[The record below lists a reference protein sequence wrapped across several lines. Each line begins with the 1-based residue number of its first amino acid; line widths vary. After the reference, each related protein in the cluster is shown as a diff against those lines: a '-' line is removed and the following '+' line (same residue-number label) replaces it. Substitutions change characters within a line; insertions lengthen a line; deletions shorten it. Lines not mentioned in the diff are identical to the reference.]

1 MRDHTYDHIPW
12 KPAEIEHR
20 YGEGVHILADPFLLG
35 QLAVLCAKGTIQP
48 HVNRLVAEIYRSL
61 VKVAI
66 NTEFPRHPVSM
77 PTRMIE
83 HTPQGIFQGE
93 VIDPE
98 TRAVTVNIARAG
110 TLPSQITFDLL
121 NTVLDPPLVRQDHII
136 MNRATDAE
144 GHVTGI
150 DVGGS
155 KIGGDVDD
163 AIVVFPDP
171 MGATGGSLSTAV
183 DIYKHEVHGTPR
195 KLVAL
200 NLIVTPEYL
209 KRVKADHPEVIVY
222 AVRLDRGLSPP
233 EIFDTVPGERWDEER
248 GLSDKQYIVPGG
260 GGFGEI
266 MNNAFV

>member
-1 MRDHTYDHIPW
+1 MRDHIYDHVPW
-12 KPAEIEHR
+12 KLAELEHR
-20 YGEGVHILADPFLLG
+20 YGESYHVLADPFLLG
-35 QLAVLCAKGTIQP
+35 QLALLCAKGTIQP
-48 HVNRLVAEIYRSL
+48 DVNRLVAEIYRSL
-61 VKVAI
+61 VKVVI
-66 NTEFPRHPVSM
+66 NSEFPRHPVSI

-93 VIDPE
+93 VVDPE

-121 NTVLDPPLVRQDHII
+121 NTVLDPKLVRQDHII
-136 MNRATDAE
+136 MNRATDE
-144 GHVTGI
+144 QGRVTGT

-163 AIVVFPDP
+163 AIVLFPDP
-171 MGATGGSLSTAV
+171 MGATGGSLCTAV
-183 DIYKHEVHGTPR
+183 EIFKEKVPGTPR

-209 KRVKADHPEVIVY
+209 GRLKRDHPEVIVY
-222 AVRLDRGLSPP
+222 AARVDRGLSPP
-233 EIFDTVPGERWDEER
+233 EIFDTVPGERWDEEC